1 MVKLTKK
8 EETPF
13 LAAPF
18 HPAHLFVLH
27 RGAAVQFA
35 AKSSLDRLRRRMK
48 AAGTGVEGGSQAAT
62 PAIILS
68 PASSFAPVMS
78 TSFWPHIF

>member
-1 MVKLTKK
+1 MLGRDKTICCEASVAMVKLTKK

-48 AAGTGVEGGSQAAT
+48 AAGTGVEGGK
-62 PAIILS
+62 P
-68 PASSFAPVMS
+68 SSNAHDYS
-78 TSFWPHIF
+78 